1 MGFSINFNGGK
12 KMSEATFKKIKLN
25 GEEYVLKYDFNALAE
40 LEEYY
45 NKGIHAVVSEETIG
59 FNTVRNIFWAGMLW
73 KNPTLKPHH
82 VGKLLEDESE
92 CNENMDLN
100 NLMETA
106 IEALYNSK
114 AFRLLSGKSDKNT
127 KNVKKA

>member
-1 MGFSINFNGGK
+1 
-12 KMSEATFKKIKLN
+12 MSEATYKKITLN
-25 GEEYVLKYDFNALAE
+25 GDVHVLKYDFNAISE

-82 VGKLLEDESE
+82 IGKMLED
-92 CNENMDLN
+92 DLN
-100 NLMETA
+100 QNEEFDFDELMKTA
-106 IEALYNSK
+106 IDALYSSK
-114 AFRLLSGKSDKNT
+114 AFKLLSKKQEGKVNEKN
-127 KNVKKA
+127 